1 MYSNCSIIGSHFD
14 VLNIFEHPPIKY
26 IVVDRF
32 LCPLSPNPYGET
44 LLPNVTVLGG
54 RAFEK
59 WLGLHEVKRKGP
71 RERD

>member
-1 MYSNCSIIGSHFD
+1 MYSNYSIIGSHFD
-14 VLNIFEHPPIKY
+14 VFNIFEHPLPIKY

-32 LCPLSPNPYGET
+32 LCPPSPNPYGET

-59 WLGLHEVKRKGP
+59 RLGLDEVKRKGP
-71 RERD
+71 R